1 MTKITIR
8 STRIFAVPNF
18 IRGMARAFD
27 MGSTQN
33 IYNDHPDE
41 KSADSAALYD
51 DWRQV
56 GEDLEKI
63 MENYEHVG

>member
-1 MTKITIR
+1 MP
-8 STRIFAVPNF
+8 SF

-33 IYNDHPDE
+33 IYNESKDE
-41 KSADSAALYD
+41 KSADCAALYD

-56 GEDLEKI
+56 GEDLEKA
-63 MENYEHVG
+63 MGDYKHAGQV